1 MSEKPADPT
10 VVVVLPGGGGEPLA
24 KALEAQIKA
33 SAPPAPPVNHE
44 LWGEGEGQITVG
56 GASLAYKVKVEG
68 LVLRHEDEGHAQLR
82 VGVTT
87 YLRPG
92 ADPGARPITFCF
104 NGGPGSSSVWL
115 HLGAFGPRR
124 VLLSPELSPRPP
136 FVLADNVYTLFEES
150 DLVFV
155 DPPSTGWSRAQA
167 GQDAKTWHGVTADVE
182 AMSELIRLVLT
193 REGRWASPIFLA
205 GESYGTT
212 RVAGIALRLHERF
225 GVSLSG
231 LVLIS
236 CAIDIGTLEFHPG
249 NDLPYVVI
257 LPTLAATSWYHL
269 GREGDLH
276 ELLAEVEEFALED
289 YGPAL
294 MKGARLPADERRVIA
309 ERLSLFLG
317 LSREYIER
325 CDLRVS
331 LERFIKEL
339 LRDRRRTVGRL
350 DGRFVGADRDG
361 GGETS
366 EYDPSFSS
374 ILGPFTAALHQHM
387 RGLGVRR
394 DEEYRILSDKVN
406 PWRWDGA
413 ENRALNMS
421 EPLRKVMVEQPHL
434 QVFAASG
441 LFDLATPYMAT
452 DYTFDHLAL
461 DGSVQGRIQHERYPA
476 GHMMYVHEPCLV
488 QLKAHLSEFYARCLG
503 AGE

>member
-1 MSEKPADPT
+1 MSVRPADPP

-24 KALEAQIKA
+24 KALEAQLKA
-33 SAPPAPPVNHE
+33 SAPPATPAAHE
-44 LWGEGEGQITVG
+44 LWGEGEGEVTVRG
-56 GASLAYKVKVEG
+56 EALPYKVKVEG
-68 LVLRHEDEGHAQLR
+68 LVLRHEDEGHAQVR
-82 VGVTT
+82 VGVTS
-87 YLRPG
+87 YVRPG
-92 ADPGARPITFCF
+92 ASPAERPITFCF

-124 VLLSPELSPRPP
+124 VVLHPELSPRPP
-136 FVLADNVYTLFEES
+136 YTLTDNAFTLFEES

-155 DPPSTGWSRAQA
+155 DPPSTGWSRAQP
-167 GQDAKTWHGVTADVE
+167 GQDPKTWHGVTADVE

-193 REGRWASPIFLA
+193 RDGRWASPVFLA

-212 RVAGIALRLHERF
+212 RVAAIALRLHERF

-236 CAIDIGTLEFHPG
+236 CALDIGALEFHPG

-257 LPTLAATSWYHL
+257 LPTLAATAWYHL
-269 GREGDLH
+269 GREGDLA
-276 ELLAEVEEFALED
+276 ELLSEVEEFALED

-331 LERFIKEL
+331 LERFVKEL

-350 DGRFVGADRDG
+350 DGRYVGVDRDG
-361 GGETS
+361 GGETF
-366 EYDPSFSS
+366 EYDPSFSA
-374 ILGPFTAALHQHM
+374 ILGPYTAALHQHM
-387 RGLGVRR
+387 HSLGVHRE
-394 DEEYRILSDKVN
+394 EEYRIITEKVN

-413 ENRALNMS
+413 ENRALNVS
-421 EPLRKVMVEQPHL
+421 ESLRKVMVQQPHL
-434 QVFAASG
+434 KVFAASG
-441 LFDLATPYMAT
+441 VFDLATPFMAT
-452 DYTFDHLAL
+452 DHTFDHLAL
-461 DGSVQGRIQHERYPA
+461 DGSLQDRIQHERYAA
-476 GHMMYVHEPCLV
+476 GHMMYVHEPCLAL
-488 QLKAHLSEFYARCLG
+488 LKQHLRGFYARCLG

>member
-24 KALEAQIKA
+24 KALETQIKA
-33 SAPPAPPVNHE
+33 NAPPAPPVTHE
-44 LWGEGEGQITVG
+44 LWGEGEGQVTVG
-56 GASLAYKVKVEG
+56 GADLPYKVKVEG
-68 LVLRHEDEGHAQLR
+68 IVLRHEDEGHAQVR
-82 VGVTT
+82 VSVTT

-92 ADPGARPITFCF
+92 AAPGARPITFCF

-136 FVLADNVYTLFEES
+136 FVLSDNAYTLFEES

-155 DPPSTGWSRAQA
+155 DPPSTGWSRAQP
-167 GQDAKTWHGVTADVE
+167 GQDAKAWHGVTADVE

-193 REGRWASPIFLA
+193 REGRWASPVFLA

-257 LPTLAATSWYHL
+257 LPTLAATAWYHL
-269 GREGDLH
+269 GREGDLN

-366 EYDPSFSS
+366 EYDPSFSA

-387 RGLGVRR
+387 HSLGVRR
-394 DEEYRILSDKVN
+394 DEEYRVLTDKVN

-421 EPLRKVMVEQPHL
+421 ESLRKVMVEQPHL
-434 QVFAASG
+434 RVFAASG

-452 DYTFDHLAL
+452 DYTFDHLVL
-461 DGSVQGRIQHERYPA
+461 DGSVQDRIQHERYPA

-488 QLKAHLSEFYARCLG
+488 RLKTELSGFYARCLG